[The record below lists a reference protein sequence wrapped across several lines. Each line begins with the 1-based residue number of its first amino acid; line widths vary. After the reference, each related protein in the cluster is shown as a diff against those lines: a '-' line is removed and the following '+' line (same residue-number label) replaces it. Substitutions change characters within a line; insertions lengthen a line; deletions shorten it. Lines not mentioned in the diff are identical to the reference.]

1 MRIQMLCNGLNYAT
15 RQLIDAA
22 AGGSLSSKTPEDAEI
37 LIENMASNEC
47 HWSTRQKPPKA
58 AGIYEIND
66 NTALAAKVEALTKR
80 FDQFVLG
87 TSSNSGAVLSCETC
101 GAGHATV
108 QCPILIASD
117 APVETVDYVGG
128 APRGPGNP
136 YGNTYNPGWRNHP
149 NFSWGQQQQH
159 RPPQPQG
166 LPPQP
171 LQQPEKKFTTEDVLA
186 RFMISTEAKFVN
198 INNQFAEVNTVLR
211 NVQASIQS
219 LENQVGKLARANLE
233 RPPGSLPSN
242 TENNPRE
249 HLKAVTL
256 RSGKQVE
263 ARAEEGSSTKENG
276 VAIQE
281 DPKPSE
287 SEVEGRKE
295 KQDEKTLQLPTP
307 RVPEYKPV
315 IPYPARL
322 KQDKDEAQFKKFLNR
337 KLEELET
344 VALPRN
350 CSAVIQRKLPK
361 KLTDPGSFII
371 PCVIGEGM
379 QEKALADSGA
389 SINVMPYKLFL
400 KLGLEDMRPTRMTI
414 QLADRSI
421 KKPRGVV
428 EDVLVRVDKLII
440 PVDFVILDVDDDVE
454 VPLILGRPFLNT
466 AGALIDVKGGRMTL
480 RVGDEEV
487 ILTLP
492 ATMKHTMD
500 HDDPLYFTDETD
512 MIITDCVQEVLAINH
527 LDEFLEGMDGDECK
541 GNNPSPTQVKQV
553 GYVGAFPWPNN
564 KKKSTTRKIWCKRDK
579 KQKLGM
585 NCTLSPPWEI
595 DRLFFEGKGMPI
607 KRVLTK
613 RPRHDAASRLL
624 TDCCLSSFPLC

>member
-22 AGGSLSSKTPEDAEI
+22 AGGSFTSKTPEDAEI

-101 GAGHATV
+101 GARNATV
-108 QCPILIASD
+108 QCPISIASE

-198 INNQFAEVNTVLR
+198 INNQFAGVNTILR

-219 LENQVGKLARANLE
+219 LENQVGQLARANSE

-256 RSGKQVE
+256 TSGKLVE
-263 ARAEEGSSTKENG
+263 AQAEEGSSTIENG

-295 KQDEKTLQLPTP
+295 KQDEETLQLPTP
-307 RVPEYKPV
+307 RVPEYKLV

-322 KQDKDEAQFKKFLNR
+322 KQDKEEAQFKKFLNVFKQLHINIPLVEALTQMP
-337 KLEELET
+337 KLAQCQET
-344 VALPRN
+344 NA
-350 CSAVIQRKLPK
+350 Q
-361 KLTDPGSFII
+361 DPGPSH
-371 PCVIGEGM
+371 
-379 QEKALADSGA
+379 KAEST
-389 SINVMPYKLFL
+389 S
-400 KLGLEDMRPTRMTI
+400 E
-414 QLADRSI
+414 S
-421 KKPRGVV
+421 
-428 EDVLVRVDKLII
+428 
-440 PVDFVILDVDDDVE
+440 
-454 VPLILGRPFLNT
+454 
-466 AGALIDVKGGRMTL
+466 
-480 RVGDEEV
+480 
-487 ILTLP
+487 
-492 ATMKHTMD
+492 
-500 HDDPLYFTDETD
+500 ET
-512 MIITDCVQEVLAINH
+512 E
-527 LDEFLEGMDGDECK
+527 
-541 GNNPSPTQVKQV
+541 
-553 GYVGAFPWPNN
+553 
-564 KKKSTTRKIWCKRDK
+564 
-579 KQKLGM
+579 
-585 NCTLSPPWEI
+585 
-595 DRLFFEGKGMPI
+595 
-607 KRVLTK
+607 TK
-613 RPRHDAASRLL
+613 
-624 TDCCLSSFPLC
+624 TE